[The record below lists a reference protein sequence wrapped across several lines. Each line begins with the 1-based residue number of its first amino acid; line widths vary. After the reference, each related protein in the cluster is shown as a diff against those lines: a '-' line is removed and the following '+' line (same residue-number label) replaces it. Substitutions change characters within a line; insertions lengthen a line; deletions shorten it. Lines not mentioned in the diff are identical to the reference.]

1 MAGMTPPVAY
11 DGSVT
16 DSPETVMLGEYT
28 FEVSYIDPWVPKS
41 GQTISAH
48 GGLIVHIAPE
58 EYYFAGSGLTIT
70 ASPAGSGSGL
80 AGIES
85 AWEGRFDNG
94 EWKAGRLLNGD
105 QTHQGRHIRL
115 EPDRFS
121 IQKVRFYRYE

>member
-1 MAGMTPPVAY
+1 M
-11 DGSVT
+11 
-16 DSPETVMLGEYT
+16 
-28 FEVSYIDPWVPKS
+28 SYVDPWVPKQE
-41 GQTISAH
+41 QTISSH
-48 GGLIVHIAPE
+48 GGLIAQTGPE

-70 ASPAGSGSGL
+70 ASSADSGRQI

-85 AWEGRFDNG
+85 SWEGRIENG

-121 IQKVRFYRYE
+121 IQRVKFYRYK